1 MESMTKV
8 QGHYMWRDA
17 PETTVSNEAVL
28 PGARRWELWCLG
40 RCVIMSGLAYLVD
53 KDEFASEPS

>member
-17 PETTVSNEAVL
+17 PETTVSSEAVL
-28 PGARRWELWCLG
+28 PGAR
-40 RCVIMSGLAYLVD
+40 RCVIMSGLAYLVN
-53 KDEFASEPS
+53 KDEFASEPSQGERI